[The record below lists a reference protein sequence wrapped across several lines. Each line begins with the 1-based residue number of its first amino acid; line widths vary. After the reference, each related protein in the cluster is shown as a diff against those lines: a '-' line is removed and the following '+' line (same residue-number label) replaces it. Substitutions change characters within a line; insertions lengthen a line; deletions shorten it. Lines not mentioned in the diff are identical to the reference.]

1 MLDLNL
7 NLYKEFYKVA
17 NSKSLGEASVK
28 HNKSSVSFS
37 KNIKELED
45 ILGFA
50 LFYRTQKG
58 MKLTKEGQEV
68 YNYVDNALTSIDAGE
83 KVVLANNNITNS
95 KITIG
100 CPSHISEFYLIEF
113 INKLKID
120 YPNVKIKIVSGLS
133 GSELLKRL
141 EDHKIDFV
149 IDSTKL
155 EIDTFKFEV
164 VKLKEISNIFVS
176 KEKIKIK
183 SAEEFEKYQ
192 YILPFENTSTRQKLY
207 KFSSKYGN

>member
-17 NSKSLGEASVK
+17 NSKSLGEASAK

-83 KVVLANNNITNS
+83 KVVLGSPLS
-95 KITIG
+95 KF
-100 CPSHISEFYLIEF
+100 S
-113 INKLKID
+113 
-120 YPNVKIKIVSGLS
+120 VSL
-133 GSELLKRL
+133 
-141 EDHKIDFV
+141 V
-149 IDSTKL
+149 
-155 EIDTFKFEV
+155 
-164 VKLKEISNIFVS
+164 
-176 KEKIKIK
+176 
-183 SAEEFEKYQ
+183 
-192 YILPFENTSTRQKLY
+192 TSTVSLY
-207 KFSSKYGN
+207 AVLLYQLDKK